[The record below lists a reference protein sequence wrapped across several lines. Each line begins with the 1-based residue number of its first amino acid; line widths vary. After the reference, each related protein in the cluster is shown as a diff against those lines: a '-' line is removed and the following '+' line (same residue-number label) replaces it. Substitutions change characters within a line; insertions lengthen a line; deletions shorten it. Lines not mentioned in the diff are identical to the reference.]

1 MNIRR
6 LEYFHVLAK
15 TENIHRAAELLRI
28 SPSALSKAVKVLE
41 EEIGASLTKRD
52 GRRILLTDAGKNL
65 ARLAPALIDSF
76 EKVRQEV
83 STAASPAPQ
92 RARIAT
98 FEVFS
103 TYFLSYFEKI
113 GWEDHRLQIHEAMPG
128 ELERAVAEG
137 RVDLGLTI
145 LPVPH
150 PDLDFLKVDSIEMGV
165 FVRQGAF
172 TGMPQTELPYVVPVM
187 PLQGS
192 PNRIRGLDGWPEDAY
207 RRKVMH
213 EVTLLDS
220 ALELCRQGK
229 AAGYFPIFIAREHN
243 KRVLPEYRLE
253 RKRTPYSGR
262 TCRSDV
268 YLVKRKS
275 DEEGQ
280 LAKQLAKAVRLAA
293 EK

>member
-1 MNIRR
+1 MNVRR
-6 LEYFHVLAK
+6 LEYFHVLSK
-15 TENIHRAAELLRI
+15 TENIHRAAELLHI

-65 ARLAPALIDSF
+65 ARLAPGLIDAL
-76 EKVRQEV
+76 EKARQEV
-83 STAASPAPQ
+83 SAAASPSAQ

-103 TYFLSYFEKI
+103 TYFLSFLDRA
-113 GWEDHRLQIHEAMPG
+113 GWQDHSLEIHEAMPG

-150 PDLDFLKVDSIEMGV
+150 AELDFLKVHSIEMGV
-165 FVRQGAF
+165 FAREGAF
-172 TGMPQTELPYVVPVM
+172 PGLPQTELPFVVPVM

-207 RRKVMH
+207 RRKVRH
-213 EVTLLDS
+213 QVTLLES

-229 AAGYFPIFIAREHN
+229 AAGYFPLFIAREHN
-243 KRVLPEYRLE
+243 KRVMPELRLE

-262 TCRSDV
+262 VCRSDV

-275 DEEGQ
+275 DEEGT
-280 LAKQLAKAVRLAA
+280 LAKQLAKAVRMV
-293 EK
+293 